1 MKYTGTHTMTLPPMA
16 TLADER
22 SVETKALTKSFGWN
36 SGQQFQQQDVSE
48 LFNVLF
54 DALET
59 VRARRGG

>member
-1 MKYTGTHTMTLPPMA
+1 MTLPSMA